1 MRYNG
6 VKEGKRGNDM
16 NTPMLSDRAFRAH
29 KARGVL
35 YTVIS
40 ALLFGVTP
48 VLASQTFDM
57 GSNANTLTFYRNL
70 LVVPVLLIVML
81 VKKIPFGL
89 TKKELGL
96 MLLVGVAFRA
106 STTFMLYQSYAYISV
121 GTATTLHFMYPMVTA
136 VLCFVV
142 FREKLKREKIAA
154 LVIALVGVM
163 LFVRRVRT
171 RYPVW
176 FWRWPRQ

>member
-16 NTPMLSDRAFRAH
+16 NPPMLSDRAFRAH

-57 GSNANTLTFYRNL
+57 GSNANTLTF
-70 LVVPVLLIVML
+70 
-81 VKKIPFGL
+81 
-89 TKKELGL
+89 
-96 MLLVGVAFRA
+96 
-106 STTFMLYQSYAYISV
+106 
-121 GTATTLHFMYPMVTA
+121 
-136 VLCFVV
+136 
-142 FREKLKREKIAA
+142 
-154 LVIALVGVM
+154 
-163 LFVRRVRT
+163 
-171 RYPVW
+171 
-176 FWRWPRQ
+176 